1 MTWYRI
7 PIVDIKSGRGTPH
20 FRPEFF
26 NMGKYTVCTYV
37 VPYTGRRGNELRTG
51 RLNYRKTEGG
61 ARTEKGNRKERCCY
75 IMVDPGTPEP

>member
-1 MTWYRI
+1 LTWYRI

-26 NMGKYTVCTYV
+26 SMGKYSVCTSV
-37 VPYTGRRGNELRTG
+37 V
-51 RLNYRKTEGG
+51 YRKERKRATNGEIELQEDRGG
-61 ARTEKGNRKERCCY
+61 SEDRKRCCY